1 MPYYN
6 CTFLDDKGRYVKR
19 TIFADNKEEVW
30 RNNENADEK
39 LITIRKSFLK
49 DSSTFKI
56 FARKISY
63 FDFLAFNQKMIT
75 LLKSGVAFIRALEII
90 IANTKKGALKEV
102 LMKTE
107 ADIRNGIQISDAF
120 ASDQIPFQKIYR
132 ASLLAGE
139 KSGNIDSIL
148 VQFNKYL
155 EKVANL
161 KRKIINSLTYP
172 VILVIF
178 MIAMVALILVY
189 AIPRF
194 ASFYADFEAS
204 LPQMTLT
211 LIDVSNFLK
220 KHTITIIIFITGVVM
235 GLKFLEKSR
244 PNIIIFDYIKTR
256 LPLIGNLIVE
266 NSMTVFSRTMAILIE
281 GGIPVP
287 ESSQIAVE
295 TFSNKYFFAK
305 IKDIPTKIKEGNLLS
320 DVLKEVSFIP
330 PTFIEVIKVGE
341 TSGNLTGVLNE
352 NADAFE
358 NSIDARISSLIS
370 LIEPILIVAIGA
382 VIAFMLVA
390 VYLPIFSTVHI
401 VK

>member
-6 CTFLDDKGRYVKR
+6 CTFLDDNGRYSKR
-19 TIFADNKEEVW
+19 TIFADNKQEVW
-30 RNNENADEK
+30 RLNENADEK
-39 LITIRKSFLK
+39 LITIRKSYFK
-49 DSSTFKI
+49 DTSAFKI
-56 FARKISY
+56 FTRKISY

-90 IANTKKGALKEV
+90 IANQRKGTLKEV
-102 LMKTE
+102 LIKTE

-148 VQFNKYL
+148 AQFNVYL

-161 KRKIINSLTYP
+161 RRKIINSLTYP
-172 VILVIF
+172 VILLIL
-178 MIAMVALILVY
+178 MIGMVSLILVY
-189 AIPRF
+189 AIPKF
-194 ASFYADFEAS
+194 ASFYADFEAT
-204 LPQMTLT
+204 LPAMTLT
-211 LIDVSNFLK
+211 LIDISNFLQR
-220 KHTITIIIFITGVVM
+220 HILTIIILITAVVM

-244 PNIIIFDYIKTR
+244 PDIIIFDYIKTK
-256 LPLIGNLIVE
+256 LPIIGNLIVE
-266 NSMTVFSRTMAILIE
+266 NSMTVFARTMAILIA
-281 GGIPVP
+281 GGVPVP
-287 ESSQIAVE
+287 ESTQIAVE
-295 TFSNKYFFAK
+295 TFSNRYFFAK

-358 NSIDARISSLIS
+358 SSIDARISSLIS
-370 LIEPILIVAIGA
+370 LIEPLLIVAIGG